1 MNNIK
6 YKVMKRTTIKEQLE
20 FISRKAK
27 VDNRKEYHFESPC
40 GFYFNLKK

>member
-1 MNNIK
+1 
-6 YKVMKRTTIKEQLE
+6 MKRTTLKNNL
-20 FISRKAK
+20 ISRKAK